1 MEMEDI
7 GRGWTVYTE
16 DGKRLGDVVEV
27 HPHYLLVSRG
37 LLIVRDVY
45 VPRYAVA
52 AVDNRQVHLAIS
64 EERIRHMGWTA
75 PPPPPPPPV
84 DSPAP
89 RLVPALA
96 PDAPEQDWPVP
107 GEVAGTAPWPAAD
120 EEDVAAPYATAAAD
134 EHLAAE
140 PVFDD
145 YGDMGVMLGS
155 SVEVDGDAYLA
166 VRRLGDGPPLV
177 FIHGWGMDR
186 RIWDYLTLD
195 LPHAY
200 TVVTYDARGYGDSS
214 APWTGYDLAQASRDL
229 RVLLRTLDLYDAT
242 LVGLDIGAAAA
253 LHYVLDGGRRAARLI
268 LIAPVAPAARAD
280 PAGALPEPL
289 RTWHDDLRRDRP
301 HLAAQLAAVWAPLV
315 SPQTRAWLRDALLAA
330 APHALLH
337 GLQTFAAPD
346 LPAALG
352 DVAVPTLVLHGRQ
365 DPVVPLARGAQI
377 AAAIPGA
384 HLVVLDVPG
393 HLPMIADPERIVA
406 QLRAAL
412 AGEHDQDHVP
422 ASAPAQEPTGSSPD
436 DNAPA

>member
-52 AVDNRQVHLAIS
+52 AAANRQVHLAIT

-96 PDAPEQDWPVP
+96 PDEPEPSWPAPGD
-107 GEVAGTAPWPAAD
+107 GADTAPWPAAD
-120 EEDVAAPYATAAAD
+120 EDVAAPYAAVAAD

-177 FIHGWGMDR
+177 FMHGWGLDR

-214 APWTGYDLAQASRDL
+214 APWMGYDLAQAGRDL

-253 LHYVLDGGRRAARLI
+253 LRYVLDGGRRAARLI
-268 LIAPVAPAARAD
+268 LIAPAVQPLGAD

-301 HLAAQLAAVWAPLV
+301 RLAAQLPAVWAPMA
-315 SPQTRAWLRDALLAA
+315 SPQTQAWLGEALLAA

-337 GLQTFAAPD
+337 GLRTFAVPD

-352 DVAVPTLVLHGRQ
+352 DVALPTLVLQGRQ
-365 DPVVPLARGAQI
+365 DPVVPLAHGAQI

-384 HLVVLDVPG
+384 RLVVLDVPG

-406 QLRAAL
+406 ALRAAL
-412 AGEHDQDHVP
+412 AGEHEQDHEP
-422 ASAPAQEPTGSSPD
+422 ARVPAQEPAGSATE
-436 DNAPA
+436 DNAPD

>member
-1 MEMEDI
+1 MEMDDI

-52 AVDNRQVHLAIS
+52 AADNRQVHLAIT

-96 PDAPEQDWPVP
+96 PDAPEQSGSMP
-107 GEVAGTAPWPAAD
+107 GDVASTVPWPAVD
-120 EEDVAAPYATAAAD
+120 EDVAAPYAAAG
-134 EHLAAE
+134 EQLAAE

-155 SVEVDGDAYLA
+155 SLEVDGDAYLA
-166 VRRLGDGPPLV
+166 VRRLSDGPPLV

-200 TVVTYDARGYGDSS
+200 TVVTYDARGYGASS

-229 RVLLRTLDLYDAT
+229 RVLLRTLDLDDAT
-242 LVGLDIGAAAA
+242 LIGLDIGAAAA
-253 LHYVLDGGRRAARLI
+253 LRYVLDGGRRAARLI
-268 LIAPVAPAARAD
+268 LIAPAVRPSRAD

-289 RTWHDDLRRDRP
+289 RTWHGDLRRDRP
-301 HLAAQLAAVWAPLV
+301 RLAAQLAAVWAPMA
-315 SPQTRAWLRDALLAA
+315 SPQTQAWLRDALLAA

-337 GLQTFAAPD
+337 GLQTLAAPD
-346 LPAALG
+346 LPATLG

-365 DPVVPLARGAQI
+365 DPVVPLAHGAQI

-384 HLVVLDVPG
+384 RLVVLDVPG

-412 AGEHDQDHVP
+412 AGEHEQDHEP
-422 ASAPAQEPTGSSPD
+422 ASAPAQEPTGPATE
-436 DNAPA
+436 DNAPD

>member
-7 GRGWTVYTE
+7 RRGWTVYTE

-52 AVDNRQVHLAIS
+52 AADNRQVHLAIT

-96 PDAPEQDWPVP
+96 PDASEQSWPAP
-107 GEVAGTAPWPAAD
+107 GDVADVAPWPAAD
-120 EEDVAAPYATAAAD
+120 EDVAAPYATVAAD
-134 EHLAAE
+134 EQLAAE
-140 PVFDD
+140 PAFDD
-145 YGDMGVMLGS
+145 YADMGVMLGS

-177 FIHGWGMDR
+177 FIHGWGLDR

-200 TVVTYDARGYGDSS
+200 TVVTYDARGYGDST

-229 RVLLRTLDLYDAT
+229 RVLLRTLDLYAAT
-242 LVGLDIGAAAA
+242 LIGLDIGAAAA

-268 LIAPVAPAARAD
+268 LIAPAVRPASAD
-280 PAGALPEPL
+280 PNGALPEPL

-301 HLAAQLAAVWAPLV
+301 RLAAQVAAVWAPMA
-315 SPQTRAWLRDALLAA
+315 SPQTQAWLRDALLAA

-337 GLQTFAAPD
+337 GLGTFAAPD
-346 LPAALG
+346 LPGALG
-352 DVAVPTLVLHGRQ
+352 DVALPTLVLHGRQ

-384 HLVVLDVPG
+384 RLVVLDAPG

-406 QLRAAL
+406 ELRTAL
-412 AGEHDQDHVP
+412 AGEHEQDHEP
-422 ASAPAQEPTGSSPD
+422 ARALAQEPTGSPAD
-436 DNAPA
+436 DDATE